1 MTRGDSS
8 CRASWRSKA
17 ATTSGSRGEYPLL
30 LACRKYKSFDGS
42 IDKIMSYIL
51 DSPLAG
57 AALLN
62 VHRIWCQVVK
72 NLLWLH
78 DCSVKRRVSNF
89 SPLHKNKLL
98 SRRGTKNLNKFE
110 KFPKLDFLAHVEV
123 WVFFLNTP
131 DGKVRE
137 LYIPYC
143 AGQILF
149 LVVTSGCQDI
159 KGRVNGD
166 HSAHGQREK
175 SPTCF
180 GPTKKGH

>member
-1 MTRGDSS
+1 MGR
-8 CRASWRSKA
+8 
-17 ATTSGSRGEYPLL
+17 PLVQL
-30 LACRKYKSFDGS
+30 CSMCIR
-42 IDKIMSYIL
+42 
-51 DSPLAG
+51 
-57 AALLN
+57 
-62 VHRIWCQVVK
+62 CQVTK

-78 DCSVKRRVSNF
+78 DCSVKRRISNF

-123 WVFFLNTP
+123 WVFFFKHARWQGQR
-131 DGKVRE
+131 D
-137 LYIPYC
+137 IPYC

-159 KGRVNGD
+159 KGQVNGD

-175 SPTCF
+175 SQTCL